1 MMELKILEEKNNDL
15 FDRREIKSV
24 VEAEITPSRKEILD
38 VLAEKYKVPR
48 ENIKIK
54 GIRGKFG
61 SKTFA
66 VEANIYSSKETREKV
81 ELKKKKEQ
89 ESEKQFEEA
98 SKATEAEEA
107 KDQTGEKQEQPE
119 EETGEEEKTVNTKN
133 PVDNTKLNETPS
145 DISENKK

>member
-1 MMELKILEEKNNDL
+1 MMELKILEEKNNNL

-38 VLAEKYKVPR
+38 VLAEKYKVPK

-98 SKATEAEEA
+98 SAVA
-107 KDQTGEKQEQPE
+107 EQPE
-119 EETGEEEKTVNTKN
+119 EKAEEPKEETSEKENTVNTKN
-133 PVDNTKLNETPS
+133 PVDNTKLDETPS
-145 DISENKK
+145 DISENK

>member
-1 MMELKILEEKNNDL
+1 MELKILEEKNNEL
-15 FDRREIKSV
+15 FDRKEIKSV

-38 VLAEKYKVPR
+38 VLAEKYKVPK

-54 GIRGKFG
+54 GIHGKFG

-89 ESEKQFEEA
+89 ESEKPEMSKEEI
-98 SKATEAEEA
+98 SGEANN
-107 KDQTGEKQEQPE
+107 
-119 EETGEEEKTVNTKN
+119 VNTK
-133 PVDNTKLNETPS
+133 DNVNDDKSQVKEQQANELKS
-145 DISENKK
+145 GE

>member
-1 MMELKILEEKNNDL
+1 MMKLKILEEKNNNL

-54 GIRGKFG
+54 GIHGKFG

-98 SKATEAEEA
+98 SKATEAEEQSA
-107 KDQTGEKQEQPE
+107 EKAEEPK
-119 EETGEEEKTVNTKN
+119 EETSEKENTVNAKTS
-133 PVDNTKLNETPS
+133 VDNKLNETQ
-145 DISENKK
+145 SESEANK

>member
-1 MMELKILEEKNNDL
+1 MELKILEEKNNEL
-15 FDRREIKSV
+15 FDRKEIKSV

-38 VLAEKYKVPR
+38 VLAEKYKVPK

-54 GIRGKFG
+54 GIHGKFG

-89 ESEKQFEEA
+89 ESEKPEMSKEEI
-98 SKATEAEEA
+98 SGEANN
-107 KDQTGEKQEQPE
+107 
-119 EETGEEEKTVNTKN
+119 VNTK
-133 PVDNTKLNETPS
+133 DNVNDDKSQVKAQQANELKS
-145 DISENKK
+145 GE

>member
-1 MMELKILEEKNNDL
+1 MELKILEEKSNDL
-15 FDRREIKSV
+15 FDRKEIKSV

-38 VLAEKYKVPR
+38 VLAEKYKVPK

-89 ESEKQFEEA
+89 ESEKPEMSKEEI
-98 SKATEAEEA
+98 SGEANN
-107 KDQTGEKQEQPE
+107 
-119 EETGEEEKTVNTKN
+119 VNTK
-133 PVDNTKLNETPS
+133 DNVNDDKSQVKEQQANELKS
-145 DISENKK
+145 GE

>member
-1 MMELKILEEKNNDL
+1 MMELKILEEKSNDL
-15 FDRREIKSV
+15 FGRREIKSV

-98 SKATEAEEA
+98 SAVE
-107 KDQTGEKQEQPE
+107 EQPE
-119 EETGEEEKTVNTKN
+119 EKAEEPKEETSEKENTVNAKTS
-133 PVDNTKLNETPS
+133 VDNKLNETQ
-145 DISENKK
+145 SESEANK

>member
-1 MMELKILEEKNNDL
+1 MELKILEEKNNEL
-15 FDRREIKSV
+15 FDRKEIKSV

-38 VLAEKYKVPR
+38 VLAEKYKVPK

-54 GIRGKFG
+54 GIHGKFG

-89 ESEKQFEEA
+89 ESEKPEMSKEEI
-98 SKATEAEEA
+98 SGEANN
-107 KDQTGEKQEQPE
+107 
-119 EETGEEEKTVNTKN
+119 VNTK
-133 PVDNTKLNETPS
+133 DNVNDDKSQVKEQQANELKPG
-145 DISENKK
+145 E

>member
-1 MMELKILEEKNNDL
+1 MMKLKILEEKNNNL

-54 GIRGKFG
+54 GIHGKFG

-98 SKATEAEEA
+98 SAAAEPVEA
-107 KDQTGEKQEQPE
+107 KEQTGEKQEEPKE
-119 EETGEEEKTVNTKN
+119 ENGGKENTVNTKTS
-133 PVDNTKLNETPS
+133 VDNKLNE
-145 DISENKK
+145 IQSESEANK

>member
-1 MMELKILEEKNNDL
+1 MMELKILEEKNNNL

-38 VLAEKYKVPR
+38 VLAEKYKVPK

-98 SKATEAEEA
+98 SKATEAEEQSA
-107 KDQTGEKQEQPE
+107 EKAEEPK
-119 EETGEEEKTVNTKN
+119 EETSEKENTVNTKN
-133 PVDNTKLNETPS
+133 PVDNTKLDETPS
-145 DISENKK
+145 DISENK